1 MKVSK
6 TQLAVV
12 ACTATV
18 SVVAAIA
25 VFLYFY
31 FRKTDMKLSYKGR
44 ELLKRFEGLRLT
56 AYQCSAGVW
65 TIGYG
70 HTKGVKEGDVIT
82 EAEAESM
89 LTEDVQDAESTVN
102 WQGLEINQN
111 QFDALVCFVFN
122 LGAGN
127 FKKSALLKKIKENPN
142 DPTIEAEFQK
152 WINAGGKPVAG
163 LRNRRTAEAQ
173 LYFA

>member
-1 MKVSK
+1 
-6 TQLAVV
+6 
-12 ACTATV
+12 
-18 SVVAAIA
+18 
-25 VFLYFY
+25 
-31 FRKTDMKLSYKGR
+31 MKLSYKGR

-82 EAEAESM
+82 ETEAESM
-89 LTEDVQDAESTVN
+89 LTEDVKDAESTVN

-122 LGAGN
+122 VGSEN
-127 FKKSALLKKIKENPN
+127 FKKSTLLKLIKENPN
-142 DPTIEAEFQK
+142 DPKIESEFQK
-152 WINAGGKPVAG
+152 WVYAAGKVTAG
-163 LRNRRTAEAQ
+163 LQNRRNAEAG